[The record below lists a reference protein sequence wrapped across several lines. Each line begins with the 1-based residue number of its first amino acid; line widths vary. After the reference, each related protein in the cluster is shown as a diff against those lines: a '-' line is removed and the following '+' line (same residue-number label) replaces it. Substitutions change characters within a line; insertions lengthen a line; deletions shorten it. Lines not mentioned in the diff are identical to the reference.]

1 MSLENVVKFWQEV
14 EGDQQLQQA
23 VQSLG
28 KQSKDDRPG
37 EMAKLANEKGF
48 SVAADELL
56 AADAVFSFWE
66 KVKTDEALQEKLK
79 PSQEMSSAED
89 SLAAVLEVA
98 KGAGFNFSKE
108 QLAEI
113 TAVQA
118 KAGASQESNVSDEEL
133 ESVVGG
139 LSLSFSS
146 SLKIARRGM
155 LSPKSRFGPGMV
167 AEYM

>member
-14 EGDQQLQQA
+14 EDDQQLQQSL
-23 VQSLG
+23 QSLG
-28 KQSKDDRPG
+28 NQGKDDRPA

-48 SVAADELL
+48 SVTGDELL

-66 KVKTDEALQEKLK
+66 QVKNDEALQEKLK
-79 PSQEMSSAED
+79 PSQELSSAED

-98 KGAGFNFSKE
+98 QGAGFSFSKD

-113 TAVQA
+113 TSAQA
-118 KAGASQESNVSDEEL
+118 KAGASQEADVSDEEL

-146 SLKIARRGM
+146 SLNIARRGM

-167 AEYM
+167 ASYM